1 MMNPPSTPPER
12 MTWMVVLGCSAY
24 FGQAEQ
30 LASHHLAAAD
40 GAM

>member
-1 MMNPPSTPPER
+1 VGAARSDDLDR
-12 MTWMVVLGCSAY
+12 GLRVLGY

-30 LASHHLAAAD
+30 LASHDLAAAD